1 LRRICN
7 LDVGGRL
14 NSPLAYA
21 LTNVTQRLL
30 GPLSFASTA
39 YSNIAQSASKAG
51 LAVAG
56 TVADLIT
63 SAVGMALSRWDIAK
77 GVQQLDKSERA
88 VNDILEKHVG
98 YEIHL
103 EFGPDPDLLP
113 AGL

>member
-1 LRRICN
+1 MQPRCR
-7 LDVGGRL
+7 
-14 NSPLAYA
+14 
-21 LTNVTQRLL
+21 
-30 GPLSFASTA
+30 GPAEFTARVCAHQCHAAPARAFVLASTA
-39 YSNIAQSASKAG
+39 YSNIAQSALKAG
-51 LAVAG
+51 LAAAG
-56 TVADLIT
+56 TVAGLIT
-63 SAVGMALSRWDIAK
+63 SAVGMALGLWDIAK

>member
-1 LRRICN
+1 
-7 LDVGGRL
+7 
-14 NSPLAYA
+14 
-21 LTNVTQRLL
+21 
-30 GPLSFASTA
+30 
-39 YSNIAQSASKAG
+39 
-51 LAVAG
+51 
-56 TVADLIT
+56 
-63 SAVGMALSRWDIAK
+63 MALSRWDIAK